1 MFDPDGSDIV
11 FVAGAAGSKWSAIAH
26 ALMYAEGV
34 NISDLDLGRSHEGEG
49 RALHFGNYF
58 GPGMEFG
65 EGFVDLS
72 AFSREELLREFAAPY
87 REPGGIKLLKSHFF
101 SRQLPYLAETFPKAQ
116 FALIHRPDAA
126 CLGWW
131 QQAGGFSISFPDYS
145 WYGNMDAMAAQI
157 AIDNRGVAA
166 FAAARGARLVR
177 HRSMAPVLARLGWRY
192 TAETT
197 ERVAQLAFERRFGF
211 GAQPLGTIETTCHS
225 MARLASIAIV

>member
-26 ALMYAEGV
+26 ALMYAEGINV
-34 NISDLDLGRSHEGEG
+34 SDLDLDRSHEGEG

-72 AFSREELLREFAAPY
+72 TFSREDLLREFAAPY

-101 SRQLPYLAETFPKAQ
+101 SRQLPYLVQTFPKAR
-116 FALIHRPDAA
+116 FVLIHRPDAA
-126 CLGWW
+126 CLDWW

-145 WYGNMDAMAAQI
+145 WYGTMDGMAAQI
-157 AIDNRGVAA
+157 AIDNQGVAA
-166 FAAARGARLVR
+166 FAAARNARLVR
-177 HRSMAPVLARLGWRY
+177 HRSLAPVLARLGLRY
-192 TAETT
+192 TPDTT
-197 ERVAQLAFERRFGF
+197 RRVAELPFERRFGF
-211 GAQPLGTIETTCHS
+211 GGQPIETIEATCHAT
-225 MARLASIAIV
+225 ARLASIAVV